1 MTKYT
6 YPLIPQLCECGCGE
20 TVWFARNGVGGIRR
34 FISGHQGRGKPHS
47 AEWINKIRNA
57 QKGQKRPS
65 TTGDNNPA
73 KRPEV
78 RAKLS
83 GINNHFYG
91 KHHTK
96 ESIEQMVKS
105 NQQNYINMKTLF
117 KGHPLRRPHRS
128 DLWYESKGNGKLCFR
143 SSWELAFAKYLDSI
157 NELWFYEFWQFDLG
171 TMTYTPDFYLPR
183 KELFVEIKGL
193 WRDTKEKFD
202 RFKEEYPFENIL
214 LIQYKPPYYNI
225 VESIVNINKR

>member
-1 MTKYT
+1 MTKYP
-6 YPLIPQLCECGCGE
+6 YPRIPELCECGCGE
-20 TVWFARNGVGGIRR
+20 TVWFVRNGVAGMQR
-34 FISGHQGRGKPHS
+34 FISGHQRRGKHNTEIQKLKS
-47 AEWINKIRNA
+47 SQK
-57 QKGQKRPS
+57 QKGQKRPQ
-65 TTGDNNPA
+65 TTGDKNPA
-73 KRPEV
+73 KRPDV

-91 KHHTK
+91 KHHTEGSK
-96 ESIEQMVKS
+96 EKIR
-105 NQQNYINMKTLF
+105 INGAWNHIRMKTLF

-128 DLWYESKGNGKLCFR
+128 DLWYESKSNGKLCFR

-202 RFKEEYPFENIL
+202 KFKEEYPFENML
-214 LIQYKPPYYNI
+214 LIQHKPPYNDI
-225 VESIVNINKR
+225 VESISNIKSR